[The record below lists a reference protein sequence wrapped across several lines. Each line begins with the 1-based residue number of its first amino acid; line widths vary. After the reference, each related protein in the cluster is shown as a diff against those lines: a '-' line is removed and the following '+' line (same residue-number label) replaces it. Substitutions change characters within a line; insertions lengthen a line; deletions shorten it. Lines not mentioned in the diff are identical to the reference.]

1 MAGPPPPPPQ
11 PNPRYEEWI
20 LDTIDSLRSRK
31 ARPDLE
37 RICRMVRR
45 RHGPEPERTRQEL
58 ERLIQRRAV
67 LRVSYKGSISYRNA
81 ARVQPPR
88 GRRGA
93 AAGGQP
99 QPSLEQEQRRPEMPP
114 RCAESHGQPGAAE
127 RETPPH
133 NRTKG
138 PEEEEAERE
147 APRSRAGAN
156 GESAPERE
164 PLERSR
170 SRCRGQAE
178 EEPEE
183 PRTRSAPRR
192 PPGRG
197 SNECLTRGRAREQ
210 RRRQQQQGRL
220 QRRRSSPGRTPA
232 RCPRAKKTEQPA
244 EEEEEVVSM
253 LSEGSEVPDD
263 EEEEAGNMAEDGK
276 LADVVTPEV
285 AIKQE
290 VKPAESCRMNGD
302 LWLDGKNDGL
312 VVGEASRH
320 TDNSKYLACQ
330 DPLPERGIGT
340 CHPLK
345 AASKEPFNSSF
356 CPPIKSIL
364 GGTFARAVE
373 ETVSRDSI
381 ACPPD
386 PSTATDFPLE
396 ADKTERDA
404 EEQRKESGK
413 TERAFPHA
421 SEPLSPA
428 QSLTQRVDGISCR
441 NSSIK
446 KEKLSDPVE
455 WTVTDVVDYFTE
467 AGFGDQA
474 YAFKEQEIDGKSL
487 LLMQRTDVLT
497 GLSIRLGPALK
508 IYEYHIKVLQQCH
521 FEEGEGD
528 YFLG

>member
-1 MAGPPPPPPQ
+1 M
-11 PNPRYEEWI
+11 I
-20 LDTIDSLRSRK
+20 FF
-31 ARPDLE
+31 
-37 RICRMVRR
+37 
-45 RHGPEPERTRQEL
+45 
-58 ERLIQRRAV
+58 
-67 LRVSYKGSISYRNA
+67 
-81 ARVQPPR
+81 
-88 GRRGA
+88 
-93 AAGGQP
+93 GG
-99 QPSLEQEQRRPEMPP
+99 
-114 RCAESHGQPGAAE
+114 GGI
-127 RETPPH
+127 
-133 NRTKG
+133 
-138 PEEEEAERE
+138 
-147 APRSRAGAN
+147 
-156 GESAPERE
+156 
-164 PLERSR
+164 
-170 SRCRGQAE
+170 
-178 EEPEE
+178 
-183 PRTRSAPRR
+183 
-192 PPGRG
+192 
-197 SNECLTRGRAREQ
+197 
-210 RRRQQQQGRL
+210 
-220 QRRRSSPGRTPA
+220 
-232 RCPRAKKTEQPA
+232 KKTEQPA

-330 DPLPERGIGT
+330 DPLPERGI
-340 CHPLK
+340 
-345 AASKEPFNSSF
+345 
-356 CPPIKSIL
+356 
-364 GGTFARAVE
+364 
-373 ETVSRDSI
+373 
-381 ACPPD
+381 
-386 PSTATDFPLE
+386 
-396 ADKTERDA
+396 
-404 EEQRKESGK
+404 ESGK